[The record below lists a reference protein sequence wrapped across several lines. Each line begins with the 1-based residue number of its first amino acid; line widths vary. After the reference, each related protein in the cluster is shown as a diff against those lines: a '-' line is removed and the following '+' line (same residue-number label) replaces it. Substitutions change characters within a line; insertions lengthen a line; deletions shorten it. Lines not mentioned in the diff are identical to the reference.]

1 VPYPFTAEVTVEN
14 YLHGVRIDSF
24 LVRHFRNYTPFRMQ
38 RMVRAGQVKIEG
50 MRAATDDRVYKGQSV
65 EVRLIEPPDHLLES
79 EPLPLEILFEDPWIV
94 AVNKPADLVAHPCG
108 NYSSGS
114 LANALQAHFNGQTEL
129 RGLIRPGIVHR
140 LDRLTSGV
148 MVCTKEHVAHRRLSI
163 DFQESRVRKEY
174 LALVNGV
181 VKPDE
186 GEATFPIGKTP
197 GGGTIKMSIAAD
209 SVDPRSARTKFTVV
223 ERFARHTLVL
233 AQPYTGRLHQIR
245 LHMMGIGHPVASDEF
260 YSHSA
265 VLTLGELFGGDP
277 AIYPPRVRH
286 QPPETILMSRQAL
299 HAHRL
304 VFMHPIRCEPV
315 TIVAELPEDMRQVL
329 ELLRAGR

>member
-1 VPYPFTAEVTVEN
+1 MSYPFIAEVTVEK

-24 LVRHFRNYTPFRMQ
+24 LVRHFRNYTPYRMQ
-38 RMVRAGQVKIEG
+38 RLVRAGQVKIEG
-50 MRAATDDRVYKGQSV
+50 MRAATEDRVYQGQSV
-65 EVRLIEPPDHLLES
+65 EVRLLEPPDHLLEP
-79 EPLPLEILFEDPWIV
+79 EPLPLEILYEDAWLI

-114 LANALQAHFNGQTEL
+114 LANALQAHFNEQTAL

-148 MVCTKEHVAHRRLSI
+148 MVCTKEHLAHRRLSI

-174 LALVNGV
+174 LTLVNGV
-181 VKPDE
+181 VEPDE
-186 GEATFPIGKTP
+186 GEAKFPIGNTP
-197 GGGTIKMSIAAD
+197 GGATIKMSIAPDA
-209 SVDPRSARTKFTVV
+209 VDARAARTRFQVV
-223 ERFARHTLVL
+223 ERFRRHTLVL
-233 AQPYTGRLHQIR
+233 AQPFTGRLHQIR

-265 VLTLGELFGGDP
+265 VLTLRELLGDNTADYP
-277 AIYPPRVRH
+277 AAVRN
-286 QPPETILMSRQAL
+286 QPPETVIMDRQAL

-304 VFMHPIRCEPV
+304 LFMHPIRREPV
-315 TIVAELPEDMRQVL
+315 TVVADLPPDMQRTL
-329 ELLRAGR
+329 DLLRAPS